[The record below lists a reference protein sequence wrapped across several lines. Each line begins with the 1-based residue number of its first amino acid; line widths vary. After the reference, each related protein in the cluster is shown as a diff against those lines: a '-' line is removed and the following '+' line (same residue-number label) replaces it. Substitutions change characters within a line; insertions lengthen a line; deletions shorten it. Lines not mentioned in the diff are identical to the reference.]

1 MAVTGSRIG
10 DKADNINDT
19 TLTRK
24 PRPVGGE
31 LYYEKAIIRN
41 RHPELV
47 SGSMGYRK
55 SEMLK
60 KFQHDSDIA
69 KVSIFGYGL
78 WKRPLLFRDIFFY
91 VMIKKKS

>member
-1 MAVTGSRIG
+1 MN
-10 DKADNINDT
+10 DEQKAT
-19 TLTRK
+19 EVKVKTK
-24 PRPVGGE
+24 PQVEIAPKLSIPF
-31 LYYEKAIIRN
+31 LYGQRQPSSTIIRN

-69 KVSIFGYGL
+69 KLSILDYGL
-78 WKRPLLFRDIFFY
+78 WSLTAHGL
-91 VMIKKKS
+91 

>member
-1 MAVTGSRIG
+1 MAP
-10 DKADNINDT
+10 
-19 TLTRK
+19 L
-24 PRPVGGE
+24 
-31 LYYEKAIIRN
+31 IRN

-69 KVSIFGYGL
+69 KLSIFDYGL
-78 WKRPLLFRDIFFY
+78 W
-91 VMIKKKS
+91 